1 MKLTCKR
8 GTHPRK
14 SYTRK
19 AYMRKTG
26 VHIAPGEVH
35 SQSCVR
41 GYHGPGKGIGPLKKG
56 NLTKYGYSTSKSS
69 RSRHTALNAAVKYDG
84 ALPTYKRL
92 NALSVYTRRSAPATS
107 KAALADRNYIGLR
120 YGYKST

>member
-1 MKLTCKR
+1 
-8 GTHPRK
+8 
-14 SYTRK
+14 
-19 AYMRKTG
+19 MRKTG
-26 VHIAPGEVH
+26 VHIAPSEVE

-56 NLTKYGYSTSKSS
+56 NLSKYGYSTAKSA

-84 ALPTYKRL
+84 ALPTYHRL
-92 NALSVYTRRSAPATS
+92 NALSIYTRRSAPATS
-107 KAALADRNYIGLR
+107 KAALADRNYIGLQ